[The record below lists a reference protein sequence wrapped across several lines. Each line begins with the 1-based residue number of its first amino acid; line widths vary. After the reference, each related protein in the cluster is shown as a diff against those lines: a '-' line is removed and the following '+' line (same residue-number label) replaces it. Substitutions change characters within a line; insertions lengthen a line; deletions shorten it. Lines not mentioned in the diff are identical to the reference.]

1 MGGVQVR
8 KRDDGSM
15 QPFDRNKV
23 YSSLTAAGANSNEA
37 ECLTVLMEH
46 WVTRNV
52 QDIESWGRHCFRVVQ
67 KTGLVGFLDNIN
79 FWLEFKIV
87 VCIYIFL
94 HFLRKFQYFLARGIP
109 VINNN

>member
-52 QDIESWGRHCFRVVQ
+52 QNEVVKSSDIRGVLIELLKILNPGVAIAFESY
-67 KTGLVGFLDNIN
+67 K
-79 FWLEFKIV
+79 K
-87 VCIYIFL
+87 
-94 HFLRKFQYFLARGIP
+94 P
-109 VINNN
+109 V